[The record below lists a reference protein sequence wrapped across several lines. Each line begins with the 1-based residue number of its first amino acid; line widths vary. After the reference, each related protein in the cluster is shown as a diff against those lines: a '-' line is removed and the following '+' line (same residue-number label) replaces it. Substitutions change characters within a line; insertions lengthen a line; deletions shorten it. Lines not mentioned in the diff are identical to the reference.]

1 MFSNSFVMLTSYLS
15 SVEMNISTKKK
26 TQIPHM
32 TPYLQFFH
40 LLKNTLI
47 TATLTTN
54 TKSKCKINAGLF
66 VCCETHF
73 SGKNESIQRKFNWR
87 RFYFHTCGSDSVAH
101 FQAAGLFRSV
111 GVSLTASRCRF
122 SRESKAA
129 ANLPHHEW
137 SPEHLVTLSG
147 RQSLSLWLDHGGQ
160 ADGVSCQRAFSTESN
175 D

>member
-15 SVEMNISTKKK
+15 SVEMNISTKKRPRFL
-26 TQIPHM
+26 TWHLICSFSICWRTHWLLLLSQQIR
-32 TPYLQFFH
+32 
-40 LLKNTLI
+40 
-47 TATLTTN
+47 
-54 TKSKCKINAGLF
+54 KSKCKINAGLF

-87 RFYFHTCGSDSVAH
+87 RFYFHTCGSDSVSH